1 MKPTP
6 FVEGTDLEPIP
17 FSSRHCKLTKRFKEK
32 GLDWEPHVGCFVWDE
47 NGHISISS
55 PFPNRIYFI
64 LNLGHFFKVSQPLE
78 NIKERLVWL
87 PTWHQA
93 RIICKRLHV
102 GQREINSVKG
112 FLEVKEVGED
122 IIVLYELILRKL

>member
-17 FSSRHCKLTKRFKEK
+17 FSSRHCKLVKRLKEK
-32 GLDWEPHVGCFVWDE
+32 RLDWEPHVGCFVWDE

-55 PFPNRIYFI
+55 PFPNQIYFI
-64 LNLGHFFKVSQPLE
+64 LNLRHFFKIFETLE
-78 NIKERLVWL
+78 DMKERLVWL
-87 PTWHQA
+87 LTWHQA

-102 GQREINSVKG
+102 DQREINSV
-112 FLEVKEVGED
+112 VAS
-122 IIVLYELILRKL
+122 LRLKR